1 MKNLRS
7 ESWFGEKNLEGF
19 LHRSGM
25 KAQGWPDNMIK
36 DKPMIGIANSFSEAV
51 HCNSHLRNL
60 AEHVKKGV
68 IAAGGTPIE
77 FPVISL
83 GEFFL
88 SPTSMYLRNQMSIDV
103 EEMIKGL
110 PIDGVVLLSGCDKT
124 TPAMIMG
131 AASADIPTI
140 LLPGGPSLRGDWRG
154 EELGSCTDCRRYWT
168 ELRAGNITQADYDSM
183 EEGIYRSPGHCMVAG
198 TASTMAAISEAMG
211 LTLEGAATLPAVDS
225 RRMTLANNTGQRI
238 VKLVEENINF
248 SNFLRKENF
257 HNGITTLMSF
267 GGSTNA
273 IIHMMAMAGRTKN
286 TINLRDFN
294 EISEKTPVIVNLKP
308 AGSKLMEDL
317 HYAGGVSAMLKNI
330 DNLIY
335 KDVETVSGKK
345 LSEII
350 SDSNIYNDDVIR
362 TQSNPINSKGSILIL
377 KGTLAPNGAVIKVA
391 AASKKFYEHVGKALV
406 FDSARELSEEID
418 KPDLDVDENTILILR
433 NNGPVGGQGMPESG
447 FLPIPKKL
455 LDKGVRD
462 IVRISDA
469 RMSGTAFG
477 TIILHVSP
485 ESYIG
490 GPLSLVENGDLISL
504 SIKNKSI
511 DLLVDKDELKIRK
524 EKLKPNYKIKDYD
537 RGYGFIYKEH
547 ILQAE
552 DGCDF
557 DFLKAKK

>member
-238 VKLVEENINF
+238 VKLVEENITF

>member
-257 HNGITTLMSF
+257 YNGITTLMSF

-330 DNLIY
+330 ENLIY
-335 KDVETVSGKK
+335 NDVETVSGKK

-557 DFLKAKK
+557 DFLRAKK